1 MPASDLLVTVG
12 PIVLLALIVVAWL
25 ALWLKTMRSRPSDA
39 ASAPKSDPAGIDVPV
54 RSLRASRPRTPA
66 ALAITVA
73 LSIGA
78 AFFWFL
84 RQAREEAQQAQ
95 IDQQMMLAFAK
106 QMAQDPAG
114 IAAQAKAHPETLAKN
129 GLDVGAPIG
138 ATCAWIDPST
148 GKRCAQPAAVLHWG
162 RWYCRRHRVGQ
173 RVIPS
178 SHNKA
183 ASP

>member
-73 LSIGA
+73 FSIGA
-78 AFFWFL
+78 AYL
-84 RQAREEAQQAQ
+84 RHQRQEREAAQQSKIEQQMILEMTRQVAQDHARIEAQEEADREAV
-95 IDQQMMLAFAK
+95 
-106 QMAQDPAG
+106 
-114 IAAQAKAHPETLAKN
+114 AKN
-129 GLDVGAPIG
+129 GVDAGAPIG

-148 GKRCAQPAAVLHWG
+148 GKRCAQPAAVLPWG

-173 RVIPS
+173 RVVPA